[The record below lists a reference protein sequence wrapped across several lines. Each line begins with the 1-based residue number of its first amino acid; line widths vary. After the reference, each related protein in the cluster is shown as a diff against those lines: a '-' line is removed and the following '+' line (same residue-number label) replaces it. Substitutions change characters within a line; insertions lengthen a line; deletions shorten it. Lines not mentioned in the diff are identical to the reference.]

1 MTAVL
6 LQRGIGVRKKADE
19 ALNLLTILLEKK
31 NDFGIFFYPWHCVI
45 EKQEKVCPES

>member
-6 LQRGIGVRKKADE
+6 LQRGIGVRKKAGE

-31 NDFGIFFYPWHCVI
+31 NDFGILPFVFRI
-45 EKQEKVCPES
+45 ERKDTYYDE